1 MKNLIDLVKTENV
14 GAFRDAV
21 KAELNRRFE
30 KAYENIMG
38 ETIERMGM
46 KYHEPSIEESFK
58 VVDET
63 VVDLD
68 EACKD
73 MKPEVEPSDE
83 PSKKDKVEDEKD
95 EVKDSMEESVKKEE
109 DEDEE
114 SDDDSDEDSDEDD
127 DDEKECDKD
136 DDKSDSEDD
145 DDEED
150 DDKDED
156 DEKPQVLKEKK

>member
-114 SDDDSDEDSDEDD
+114 SDDDDDDSDEDD
-127 DDEKECDKD
+127 HDEKECDKD

-145 DDEED
+145 DDDEE
-150 DDKDED
+150 

>member
-114 SDDDSDEDSDEDD
+114 SDDDDDDSDDDD

-145 DDEED
+145 DDDEE
-150 DDKDED
+150 

>member
-46 KYHEPSIEESFK
+46 KYHEPSIEESFE

-114 SDDDSDEDSDEDD
+114 SDDDDDDSDED

-145 DDEED
+145 DDD
-150 DDKDED
+150 DDEED

>member
-109 DEDEE
+109 DEE
-114 SDDDSDEDSDEDD
+114 SDDDDD
-127 DDEKECDKD
+127 DDSDEKECDKD
-136 DDKSDSEDD
+136 DEDEKDSDEDKDKPEDEDD
-145 DDEED
+145 D

>member
-30 KAYENIMG
+30 KAYENIMA

-46 KYHEPSIEESFK
+46 KYHEPSLEESFE

-114 SDDDSDEDSDEDD
+114 SDDDDDDSDE
-127 DDEKECDKD
+127 DDEKECDK
-136 DDKSDSEDD
+136 SDSDDDD

>member
-46 KYHEPSIEESFK
+46 KYHEPSIEESFE

-109 DEDEE
+109 DED
-114 SDDDSDEDSDEDD
+114 DDSDEDDD

-136 DDKSDSEDD
+136 DDKSESEDD

>member
-46 KYHEPSIEESFK
+46 KYHEPSIEESFE

-114 SDDDSDEDSDEDD
+114 SDDDDDDDDSDEDD

-136 DDKSDSEDD
+136 SDEDD
-145 DDEED
+145 DEHEED

>member
-114 SDDDSDEDSDEDD
+114 SDDDDDDSDED
-127 DDEKECDKD
+127 DDEKECDK
-136 DDKSDSEDD
+136 SDSEDDD

-150 DDKDED
+150 DDKDE
-156 DEKPQVLKEKK
+156 KPQVLKEKK

>member
-46 KYHEPSIEESFK
+46 KYHEPSIEESFE

-114 SDDDSDEDSDEDD
+114 SDEDDDDSDEDD

-145 DDEED
+145 DEED

>member
-46 KYHEPSIEESFK
+46 KYHEPSIEESFE
-58 VVDET
+58 VVEET

-114 SDDDSDEDSDEDD
+114 SDDDDDSDEDD

-145 DDEED
+145 DDDDEED
-150 DDKDED
+150 DDK

>member
-46 KYHEPSIEESFK
+46 KYHEPSIEESFE

-114 SDDDSDEDSDEDD
+114 SDDDEDDSDED

-136 DDKSDSEDD
+136 SDKDD

>member
-46 KYHEPSIEESFK
+46 KYHEPSIEESFE
-58 VVDET
+58 VVEET

-114 SDDDSDEDSDEDD
+114 SDDDSDEDD

-145 DDEED
+145 DD

>member
-46 KYHEPSIEESFK
+46 KYHEPSIEESFE

-114 SDDDSDEDSDEDD
+114 SDDDDDSDDED

-136 DDKSDSEDD
+136 SDEDEDD
-145 DDEED
+145 EDDE
-150 DDKDED
+150 DKDED

>member
-46 KYHEPSIEESFK
+46 KYHEPSIEESFE

-114 SDDDSDEDSDEDD
+114 SDDDDSDEDD

-150 DDKDED
+150 D
-156 DEKPQVLKEKK
+156 EKPQVLKEKK

>member
-114 SDDDSDEDSDEDD
+114 SDDDDDSDED
-127 DDEKECDKD
+127 DDEKECDK
-136 DDKSDSEDD
+136 DSEDD

>member
-30 KAYENIMG
+30 KAYENIMA

-46 KYHEPSIEESFK
+46 KYHEPSIEEAFE

-114 SDDDSDEDSDEDD
+114 SDDDDDSDED

-136 DDKSDSEDD
+136 SD
-145 DDEED
+145 ED
-150 DDKDED
+150 DDKDDED

>member
-30 KAYENIMG
+30 KAYENIMA

-46 KYHEPSIEESFK
+46 KYHEPSIEESFE

-114 SDDDSDEDSDEDD
+114 SDDDDSDEDD
-127 DDEKECDKD
+127 EKEC
-136 DDKSDSEDD
+136 DKSDSEDD

>member
-21 KAELNRRFE
+21 KAELHRRFE

-114 SDDDSDEDSDEDD
+114 SDDDDDDSDEDED

-145 DDEED
+145 DDDE
-150 DDKDED
+150 ED

>member
-46 KYHEPSIEESFK
+46 KYHEPSIEESFE

-114 SDDDSDEDSDEDD
+114 SDDD
-127 DDEKECDKD
+127 DEKECDKD

-145 DDEED
+145 DDDEED
-150 DDKDED
+150 DDTD
-156 DEKPQVLKEKK
+156 DDDDKPQVLKEKK

>member
-114 SDDDSDEDSDEDD
+114 SDDD
-127 DDEKECDKD
+127 DEKECGKD

-145 DDEED
+145 DDDE
-150 DDKDED
+150 ED

>member
-46 KYHEPSIEESFK
+46 KYHEPSIEESFE

-114 SDDDSDEDSDEDD
+114 SDDDDDDSDEDD
-127 DDEKECDKD
+127 DD
-136 DDKSDSEDD
+136 
-145 DDEED
+145 DEE
-150 DDKDED
+150 DED

>member
-46 KYHEPSIEESFK
+46 KYHEPSIEESFE
-58 VVDET
+58 VVEET

-114 SDDDSDEDSDEDD
+114 SDDDDDDSDE

-136 DDKSDSEDD
+136 DDKSDSED

>member
-114 SDDDSDEDSDEDD
+114 SDDDDDDSDEDD

-136 DDKSDSEDD
+136 SEDDD

>member
-114 SDDDSDEDSDEDD
+114 SDDDDDDSDEDD

-136 DDKSDSEDD
+136 DDKSDYEDD
-145 DDEED
+145 DDDE
-150 DDKDED
+150 ED

>member
-114 SDDDSDEDSDEDD
+114 SDDDDSDEDDD

-136 DDKSDSEDD
+136 DDKSDSED

>member
-46 KYHEPSIEESFK
+46 KYHEPSIEESFE

-114 SDDDSDEDSDEDD
+114 SDDDSDED

-136 DDKSDSEDD
+136 DDKSDSED

>member
-46 KYHEPSIEESFK
+46 KYHEPSIEESFE

-114 SDDDSDEDSDEDD
+114 SDDDDDDSDED

-136 DDKSDSEDD
+136 SD
-145 DDEED
+145 ED

>member
-114 SDDDSDEDSDEDD
+114 SDDDDDDSDED

-145 DDEED
+145 DDDEED
-150 DDKDED
+150 DDK

>member
-46 KYHEPSIEESFK
+46 KYHEPSIEESFE

-114 SDDDSDEDSDEDD
+114 SDDDDDSDEDD

-136 DDKSDSEDD
+136 S
-145 DDEED
+145 ED

>member
-114 SDDDSDEDSDEDD
+114 SDDDDDDSDE

-145 DDEED
+145 DDDEE
-150 DDKDED
+150 DED

>member
-114 SDDDSDEDSDEDD
+114 SDDDDDDSDEDD
-127 DDEKECDKD
+127 SDDEKECDKD
-136 DDKSDSEDD
+136 DDKSDSENDD

-150 DDKDED
+150 DDKDE
-156 DEKPQVLKEKK
+156 KPQVLKEKK

>member
-114 SDDDSDEDSDEDD
+114 SDDDDED

-145 DDEED
+145 DDDE
-150 DDKDED
+150 ED

>member
-114 SDDDSDEDSDEDD
+114 SDDDDDDSDED

-136 DDKSDSEDD
+136 DDKSDSED

>member
-46 KYHEPSIEESFK
+46 KYHEPSIEESFE

-114 SDDDSDEDSDEDD
+114 SDDDDDDSDEDD

-145 DDEED
+145 DDDE
-150 DDKDED
+150 ED

>member
-46 KYHEPSIEESFK
+46 KYHEPSIEESFE

-114 SDDDSDEDSDEDD
+114 SDDDDEDD
-127 DDEKECDKD
+127 SDDEKECDKD
-136 DDKSDSEDD
+136 SDKDDD
-145 DDEED
+145 DDEDED

>member
-46 KYHEPSIEESFK
+46 KYHEPSIEESFE

-114 SDDDSDEDSDEDD
+114 SDDDDDDD

-145 DDEED
+145 DDDDEED
-150 DDKDED
+150 DDTD
-156 DEKPQVLKEKK
+156 DDDDKPQVLKEKK

>member
-46 KYHEPSIEESFK
+46 KYHEPSIEESFE

-114 SDDDSDEDSDEDD
+114 SDDDDDDDDDSDEDD

-136 DDKSDSEDD
+136 EDKSDS
-145 DDEED
+145 ED

>member
-46 KYHEPSIEESFK
+46 KYHEPSIEESFE

-114 SDDDSDEDSDEDD
+114 SDDDDDDSDEDDD

-145 DDEED
+145 DDDE
-150 DDKDED
+150 ED

>member
-46 KYHEPSIEESFK
+46 KYHEPSIEESFE

-114 SDDDSDEDSDEDD
+114 SDDDDDDDSDEDD
-127 DDEKECDKD
+127 DDKECDKD
-136 DDKSDSEDD
+136 SDED
-145 DDEED
+145 E
-150 DDKDED
+150 DKDED

>member
-46 KYHEPSIEESFK
+46 KYHEPSIEESFE

-114 SDDDSDEDSDEDD
+114 SDDDDDDSDE